1 MLPPDE
7 QGKKAIARVRR
18 YAEEA
23 GRSPDAVGLEGRVTV
38 AGGGPEDWAGELK
51 AWSELGATHISVNT
65 GGAGFTNPDQHID
78 AIRRVKEVIGG

>member
-1 MLPPDE
+1 M
-7 QGKKAIARVRR
+7 RR